1 MAKKRKKAEKPPREL
16 TRRQLSHHQQ
26 QKRRQRIIFGGGV
39 FIIAAVV
46 LIVLVGWFIAE
57 YRPLHQTVIRV
68 NDTEY
73 DMGYYIDALRLSGEG
88 QPVEYIQSL
97 ADSVVRE
104 IEQNELIGQGAL
116 TLGISVSDDEVKK
129 ELEGS
134 DIPVNDATLDL
145 VRGQMLI
152 DRLYN
157 EYFKPQVPVSDKQVH
172 IMAMLLESESQAAE
186 VRTRLQNSENFT
198 SLAEEF
204 SLDYYSKSSKGDLGW
219 HPESILAEAL
229 GSSVPGE
236 YAFGSEIG
244 VLSQPRYDEEISKG
258 IGYWLVR
265 ILEREDVPDVE
276 DAQVQAI
283 LLGSEEEALDVRA
296 RLEAGEDLATLAEEI
311 SQFEES
317 RKQGGELG
325 VVSKGEMSPALDEFV
340 FNPDVETGTLSEPIR
355 DDTVITQGGYWLIKV
370 LDKDDDRQLE
380 SKDHDFLIAK
390 AFDEWASLLWFD
402 PSNDVDDSYLDSE
415 RKMWAIEQVM
425 KG

>member
-1 MAKKRKKAEKPPREL
+1 LTKKKKKAEKPPREF
-16 TRRQLSHHQQ
+16 TRRQLSHYQQ

-46 LIVLVGWFIAE
+46 LIVLVGWFIAD
-57 YRPLHQTVIRV
+57 YRPLHQTAIRV

-97 ADSVVRE
+97 ADSAIRE
-104 IEQNELIGQGAL
+104 IEQNELIRQGAL
-116 TLGISVSDDEVKK
+116 TLGISVSDDEVKEALK
-129 ELEGS
+129 GA
-134 DIPVNDATLDL
+134 DISINDATLDL

-152 DRLYN
+152 DRLLN
-157 EYFKPQVPVSDKQVH
+157 EYFKPQVPASDKQVH
-172 IMAMLLESESQAAE
+172 IMAMLLESESQAVE
-186 VRTRLQNSENFT
+186 FRTRLQNSENFT

-204 SLDYYSKSSKGDLGW
+204 SLDYYSKNNKGDLDW

-258 IGYWLVR
+258 VGYWLVR

-296 RLEAGEDLATLAEEI
+296 RLEAGEDLAALAEEF

-317 RKQGGELG
+317 RKQKGELG
-325 VVSKGEMSPALDEFV
+325 VVSKGEMRAVVDDYI
-340 FNPDVETGTLSEPIR
+340 FNPEVAVGVWSESIR
-355 DDTVITQGGYWLIKV
+355 DEAVVTEGGYWLIKV

-380 SKDHDFLIAK
+380 SEDHEFLLAK
-390 AFDEWASLLWFD
+390 AFDEWASLLWVD
-402 PSNDVDDSYLDSE
+402 PSNDVDDGYLDYE
-415 RKMWAIEQVM
+415 KKAWAIEQVM